1 MSARRIL
8 FDENLLLDLLLS
20 RSAPSGRHMLLW
32 ELLTSDQ
39 VEGCLSDTSLAQIW
53 LYLSRLRAPS
63 SALEV
68 VQHLSKVFTCLPSA
82 PQLASEAT
90 GPGTSWGAALSL
102 ATALHHDLDGIVTNR
117 PIDYQQGRLLE
128 DMPILT
134 PGQLLADC
142 LQIALEDC
150 RQSLTA
156 QSALPSAPPPPFS
169 LPTPAVA
176 LRLEHILVCSGHS
189 PPSANIAVQA
199 PCGETFWATA
209 SGVGAV
215 DAAFNAIDMAV
226 RRFFPLGEVEML
238 HYRTTATAADS
249 EVAAVVLLQYDGALF
264 PGRGFHTDILM
275 ASAQAYLDALGYL
288 YYCDRN

>member
-20 RSAPSGRHMLLW
+20 RSDPNGRHRLLW

-39 VEGCLSDTSLAQIW
+39 VEGCMTEIGLAQIW
-53 LYLSRLRAPS
+53 LYLSRLRSPG
-63 SALEV
+63 SALDV
-68 VQHLSKVFTCLPSA
+68 VQHISQMFTCLPSA
-82 PQLASEAT
+82 PQLVSEADLA
-90 GPGTSWGAALSL
+90 GTNWGAALSL
-102 ATALHHDLDGIVTNR
+102 ATALHHDLDGIATNR
-117 PIDYQQGRLLE
+117 PIDYQQTALLE

-142 LQIALEDC
+142 LHIALEDC
-150 RQSLTA
+150 RQNLNVPGV
-156 QSALPSAPPPPFS
+156 LPSASPLPFD
-169 LPTPAVA
+169 LPTPTVA

-189 PPSANIAVQA
+189 PPSADIAVQA
-199 PCGETFWATA
+199 PCGQTFWATA
-209 SGVGAV
+209 SGVGPV
-215 DAAFNAIDMAV
+215 DAAFNAIGIAV
-226 RRFFPLGEVEML
+226 RRFFPLGQVEML
-238 HYRTTATAADS
+238 HYRTTATSADS
-249 EVAAVVLLQYDGALF
+249 EVAAVVLLEYNGALF